1 MTKRALPILAL
12 SAVLALTSMTAHA
25 QSNPDQA
32 LLDALVRKGVLTE
45 KEATQISAEAA
56 NAVSTAPSSNI
67 KIGDWVQELR
77 LGGDLRMR
85 NQSDQREPMI
95 LTNPLLGPQD
105 VHVNRD
111 RWRFRLRLTAD
122 FKLQGNFFGGFMLST
137 SDNRAADTK
146 NATITGG
153 YDNYGIYISRAFM
166 GWAPTP
172 ALTFIAGKQANP
184 FYTTDLVYDPDVD
197 PIGLVER
204 IDFHKIFDMSFGEPV
219 AAEGKEGK
227 APPPA
232 PPAPGNALE
241 LSLIAGQFVFQ
252 NNNANSGSTQLKWD
266 AYAFQQQLLAK
277 LKIGDKLSIT
287 FAPGFLA
294 YNNASSGGTPGVH
307 GAIVPPVSTSG
318 LTFDQSTGGAGDTLA
333 NSGPF
338 PVTQRD
344 LNIILA
350 PGDITYRI
358 FGKPLSLYWDF
369 AYNFSGDDRFNKDYG
384 PLFSHYFYVGRSS
397 TPSFGGLASPS
408 FSDNS
413 AWLVGL
419 KFGENKKAGDY
430 SVSADYRQQGISSL
444 DPNINNSNF
453 ALSNLNTEGWEFNLA
468 YNFTDFLTG
477 VLTFYYSYA
486 LHPNLYG
493 GYATGNV
500 INPLTHAPYPSSQQ
514 FPIARDRQDLVFQA
528 NLLMKF

>member
-1 MTKRALPILAL
+1 MKTRALPILAL

-45 KEATQISAEAA
+45 KEASQISAEAA

-67 KIGDWVQELR
+67 KIGDWVQQLNI
-77 LGGDLRMR
+77 GGDLRIR
-85 NQSDQREPMI
+85 NQSDQRVPMI
-95 LTNPLLGPQD
+95 LTNPLLGPKD

-111 RWRFRLRLTAD
+111 RWRFLLCLAAD
-122 FKLQGNFFGGFMLST
+122 VKLQGNFFGSFMLST
-137 SDNRAADTK
+137 TDNRAADTK

-184 FYTTDLVYDPDVD
+184 FYTTDLIYDPDLD
-197 PIGLVER
+197 PQGLVER
-204 IDFHKIFDMSFGEPV
+204 IDFHKFFDMTFGEPV
-219 AAEGKEGK
+219 AAEGK

-232 PPAPGNALE
+232 PPPPGNSLE
-241 LSLIAGQFVFQ
+241 LSVIAGQFVFN

-266 AYAFQQQLLAK
+266 AYAFQEQLLAK
-277 LKIGDKLSIT
+277 LKIGDKLTIT
-287 FAPGFLA
+287 EAPGFLI
-294 YNNASSGGTPGVH
+294 YSNASSGGTPGPH
-307 GAIVPPVSTSG
+307 GSIVPPAQVQG
-318 LTFDQSTGGAGDTLA
+318 LTFDQSSGGAGDTLA
-333 NSGPF
+333 NSSPF

-344 LNIILA
+344 LNIFLA
-350 PGDITYRI
+350 PGDITYKI

-369 AYNFSGDDRFNKDYG
+369 AWNITGDQRFTRDYG
-384 PLFSHYFYVGRSS
+384 PLFSNYFYVGRSS
-397 TPSFGGLASPS
+397 TPSFRHPAFPS

-413 AWLVGL
+413 SWLIGL
-419 KFGENKKAGDY
+419 KFGENKKAGDF
-430 SVSADYRQQGISSL
+430 SASADYRQVGISSI
-444 DPNINNSNF
+444 DPNINSDNF
-453 ALSNLNTEGWEFNLA
+453 ALSNLNAQGWEFNLA
-468 YNFTDFLTG
+468 YNFTDFLTA
-477 VLTFYYSYA
+477 VVTVFYSEA

-500 INPLTHAPYPSSQQ
+500 PGAASQY
-514 FPIARDRQDLVFQA
+514 PIARDRQDLVLQA